1 MHKETRD
8 MDGVKIYGLCL
19 ERLKHQIALAKKR
32 LEGNTL
38 CTRYFLLESYNTG
51 VFDDIVDILELYD
64 LEDKTP
70 ELLREKLD
78 DLAYTVSILLG
89 HTLIFDYTGEGHLGL
104 YLSLQAVSHELPD
117 EEVGVNIQAASFA

>member
-1 MHKETRD
+1 

-19 ERLKHQIALAKKR
+19 DRLKHQIALAKKR
-32 LEGNTL
+32 LDGNTRD
-38 CTRYFLLESYNTG
+38 TGYILLESYKTS

-64 LEDKTP
+64 LEHKTP
-70 ELLREKLD
+70 KLLREKLD

-104 YLSLQAVSHELPD
+104 YLSLQSVSNEMP
-117 EEVGVNIQAASFA
+117 EKEVGEPVATASVA